1 MGVRSTG
8 SHPTTTS
15 ADGHLLRYYREDMG
29 VGGGAKG
36 VFSSSGGTVFTIGNY
51 KYHVFASGTD
61 NFVGANIE
69 GVTVDVLA
77 VGGGGAGS
85 PSFGAG
91 GGGGGLVY
99 HESADGGVFDGT
111 NVITVG
117 GGGSKIPGS
126 PSTGAPG
133 NNGADTTIGSLYTAM
148 GGGGAGRYSPTVNPP
163 ASSPHITYPAP
174 TAVTTP
180 SPFTRYGGNRG
191 GSGGGAGGG
200 SPSGPHAGGESLQ
213 TTYAPLPDNSRT
225 YGFGFAG
232 GESTT
237 YSGTNHYSRCGGGGA
252 GGAGGTNI
260 VNSPLG
266 PGLEAW
272 GWGGDGKNLPA
283 SFMDPGFPA
292 PVIAALGGV
301 PTASPEW
308 AYFAGGG
315 GGGSNGGPA
324 TVGADGNGKNRG
336 GLGNNTGP
344 ASTYEYGYGSH
355 TGNAVGGCPGRGG
368 GGGGGKW
375 STGEGGSGGGGCVI
389 IRISLVG

>member
-8 SHPTTTS
+8 IHPTTTS

-29 VGGGAKG
+29 VGGGAKEA
-36 VFSSSGGTVFTIGNY
+36 FSSSGGTVFTIGDY

-61 NFVGANIE
+61 NFVGANID

-85 PSFGAG
+85 PSMGAG

-99 HESADGGVFDGT
+99 HESADGGVFSGT
-111 NVITVG
+111 TLITVG
-117 GGGSKIPGS
+117 GGGTKIPAS
-126 PSTGAPG
+126 PTTGAPG
-133 NNGADTTIGSLYTAM
+133 NNGTDTTIGSLYTAM
-148 GGGGAGRYSPTVNPP
+148 GGGGAGRYSPTVNPE

-180 SPFTRYGGNRG
+180 SPFGISHGNRG
-191 GSGGGAGGG
+191 GSGGGAGGTG
-200 SPSGPHAGGESLQ
+200 VATGGASLQ

-225 YGFGFAG
+225 YGFGFDG
-232 GESTT
+232 GPSVGYASDNYYTR
-237 YSGTNHYSRCGGGGA
+237 GGGGGA
-252 GGAGGTNI
+252 GGVGGSNI
-260 VNSPLG
+260 SSPLG
-266 PGLEAW
+266 PGLDSF

-308 AYFAGGG
+308 GYFAGGG
-315 GGGSNGGPA
+315 GSGSNGGPP
-324 TVGADGNGKNRG
+324 TSGIDSNGKNRG

-344 ASTYEYGYGSH
+344 SSTYEYGYGSH

-375 STGEGGSGGGGCVI
+375 SAGEGGSGGGGCVI
-389 IRISLVG
+389 IRILLVG

>member
-29 VGGGAKG
+29 VGGGAKEL
-36 VFSSSGGTVFTIGNY
+36 FSSSGGTVFTIGDY

-61 NFVGANIE
+61 NFVGTNIQ

-85 PSFGAG
+85 PSMGAG

-99 HESADGGVFDGT
+99 HESADGGIFTGT
-111 NVITVG
+111 TIITVG

-126 PSTGAPG
+126 PATGAPG

-148 GGGGAGRYSPTVNPP
+148 GGGGAGRYSTTVNPED
-163 ASSPHITYPAP
+163 SSPHITYPAP

-180 SPFTRYGGNRG
+180 SPFGVAHGNRG
-191 GSGGGAGGG
+191 GSGGGGGG
-200 SPSGPHAGGESLQ
+200 SGASPGGIGGASLQ
-213 TTYAPLPDNSRT
+213 TTYAPLPANSRT
-225 YGFGFAG
+225 YGFGFDG
-232 GESTT
+232 GTT
-237 YSGTNHYSRCGGGGA
+237 VGYDSPNKYSRAGGGGA
-252 GGAGGTNI
+252 GGVGGSNR
-260 VNSPLG
+260 SDPLG
-266 PGLEAW
+266 PGLESW
-272 GWGGDGKNLPA
+272 GWGGDGKSLPA

-315 GGGSNGGPA
+315 GAGSNGGPA
-324 TVGADGNGKNRG
+324 TSGADSNGKNRG

-355 TGNAVGGCPGRGG
+355 TGSGVNGCPGRGG
-368 GGGGGKW
+368 GGGGGRW
-375 STGEGGSGGGGCVI
+375 STSEGGSGGGGCVI
-389 IRISLVG
+389 IRILLVG